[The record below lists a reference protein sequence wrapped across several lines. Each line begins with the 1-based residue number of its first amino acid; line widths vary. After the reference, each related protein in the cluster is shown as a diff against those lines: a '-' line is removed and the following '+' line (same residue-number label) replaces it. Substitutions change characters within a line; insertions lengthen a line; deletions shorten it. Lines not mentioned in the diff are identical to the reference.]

1 MKPAKK
7 KVTTKGSKRKPGGQ
21 TKTYTKKGK
30 VKAVLNTNYS
40 GQKEVFSSSGNPR
53 FLDVTTTSK
62 MVKTPSAKSLDI
74 YNRKGEV
81 KKTLVAT
88 NKSGTGMSARKAK
101 KLNRKFNRM
110 SR

>member
-1 MKPAKK
+1 
-7 KVTTKGSKRKPGGQ
+7 
-21 TKTYTKKGK
+21 
-30 VKAVLNTNYS
+30 
-40 GQKEVFSSSGNPR
+40 
-53 FLDVTTTSK
+53 

-74 YNRKGEV
+74 YNRKGEI

-88 NKSGTGMSARKAK
+88 NKSGTGMSSRKAN